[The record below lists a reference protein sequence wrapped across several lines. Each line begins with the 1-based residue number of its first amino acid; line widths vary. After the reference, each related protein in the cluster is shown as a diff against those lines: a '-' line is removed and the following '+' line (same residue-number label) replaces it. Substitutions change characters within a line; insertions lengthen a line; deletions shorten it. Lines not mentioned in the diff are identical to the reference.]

1 MTDYLELVDLTGRAT
16 RRGKRGSIDA
26 SQAAILLRLG
36 IQSEEWIQ
44 ATNNVETDFNRWV
57 GSTQSIEKLTDQQ
70 GIRYI
75 RNQSECRRVFG

>member
-16 RRGKRGSIDA
+16 RRGKRGSIDV

-57 GSTQSIEKLTDQQ
+57 ESTQSIEKLTDQQ